1 MAATRSDALVFFGA
15 TGDLAYKKIFP
26 ALQAMVKR
34 GHLDVP
40 VVGVAKAGWTAEQF
54 RARVKDSLEKHG
66 GIDPPAFDHLLRLLR
81 YVDGD
86 YADVATF
93 RALRE
98 QLGNASTPSH
108 YLAIPPVLFG
118 KVIQQLGATGSAAG
132 ARAIVEKP
140 FGTDLTSA
148 RKLNQII
155 LSVFDESSV
164 FRIDHYLGKKAV
176 NGMLLFRFANTL
188 TEPLWNRNYVDS
200 IQITAA
206 EDFGIQGR
214 GSFYDA
220 TGALRDVIQNHLF
233 QVLCSVAMEPPV
245 GLDSESIRD
254 ERVKV
259 LKAIRSIQPQDLVRG
274 QFRGYRNEPGV
285 APASEVET
293 FAAVRLFIDS
303 WRWKGV
309 PVYLRTGKS
318 LPVSCTEL
326 VLRMRRPP
334 SMFDDAELAR
344 NSIRIRIAPEIT
356 LATGVNV
363 PAVND
368 DSPTQI
374 EIVASHQPQKGEM
387 EAYERVLGD
396 AIAGDASLFARQDFV
411 EEAWRIVQ
419 PILDEPPPVQEYE
432 PGTWGP
438 VNERLTPPG
447 GWQNPV
453 VKR

>member
-1 MAATRSDALVFFGA
+1 MALARSDALVFFGA

-26 ALQAMVKR
+26 ALQAMVSR

-40 VVGVAKAGWTAEQF
+40 VIGVAKAGWNLERF

-86 YADVATF
+86 YADAATF
-93 RALRE
+93 RALRD
-98 QLGNASTPSH
+98 QLGNATSPSH

-118 KVIQQLGATGSAAG
+118 KVIEQLGATGSASG

-140 FGTDLTSA
+140 FGTNLASA
-148 RKLNQII
+148 RKLNQVI

-176 NGMLLFRFANTL
+176 NGMLLFRFANAMV
-188 TEPLWNRNYVDS
+188 EPFWNRNYVDS

-214 GSFYDA
+214 GAFYDA
-220 TGALRDVIQNHLF
+220 TGALRDVVQNHLF
-233 QVLCSVAMEPPV
+233 QVLCSLTMEPPV

-259 LKAIRSIQPQDLVRG
+259 LRAIRSIQPQDLLRG
-274 QFRGYRNEPGV
+274 QFRGYRSEPGV
-285 APASEVET
+285 APASTVET
-293 FAAVRLFIDS
+293 FAAVQLFIDS

-309 PVYLRTGKS
+309 PIYLRTGKS
-318 LPVSCTEL
+318 LPVTCTEL

-334 SMFDDAELAR
+334 SMFEGAELAR
-344 NSIRIRIAPEIT
+344 NYTRIRIAPEVT
-356 LATGVNV
+356 LATGLNV
-363 PAVND
+363 PALND

-374 EIVASHQPQKGEM
+374 EMIASHQPQKGEM

-419 PILDEPPPVQEYE
+419 PVLDEPPPVQEYE

-438 VNERLTPPG
+438 VNERLSPPG

>member
-1 MAATRSDALVFFGA
+1 MARSDALVFFGA

-26 ALQAMVKR
+26 ALQAMVSR

-40 VVGVAKAGWTAEQF
+40 IIGVAKAGWNVEQF
-54 RARVKDSLEKHG
+54 RNRVKDSLEKHG
-66 GIDPPAFDHLLRLLR
+66 GIDPPVFDRLLRLLR

-86 YADVATF
+86 YADAATF
-93 RALRE
+93 RALRDK
-98 QLGNASTPSH
+98 LGNATSPAH

-118 KVIQQLGATGSAAG
+118 KVIEQLGATGSAAG

-148 RKLNQII
+148 RWLNRII
-155 LSVFDESSV
+155 LGVFPESSV
-164 FRIDHYLGKKAV
+164 FRIDHYLGKRAV
-176 NGMLLFRFANTL
+176 NGMLLFRFANAVM
-188 TEPLWNRNYVDS
+188 EPLWNRNYVDS

-214 GSFYDA
+214 GGFYDA
-220 TGALRDVIQNHLF
+220 TGAIRDVIQNHLF
-233 QVLCSVAMEPPV
+233 QVLCSLAMEPPV

-259 LKAIRSIQPQDLVRG
+259 LKAIPSIHPQDVVRG
-274 QFRGYRNEPGV
+274 QFRGYRSEPGV

-293 FAAVRLFIDS
+293 FGAVRLFIDS

-318 LPVSCTEL
+318 LPVTCTEL
-326 VLRMRRPP
+326 VVRMRRPP
-334 SMFDDAELAR
+334 SMFEGAELAR
-344 NSIRIRIAPEIT
+344 NYTRIRIAPEIT

-363 PAVND
+363 PALD
-368 DSPTQI
+368 DDTPTQI
-374 EIVASHQPQKGEM
+374 EMVASHQPQKGEM

-419 PILDEPPPVQEYE
+419 PVLEAPPPIQEYE

-438 VNERLTPPG
+438 ANERLSPPG

-453 VKR
+453 MKR

>member
-1 MAATRSDALVFFGA
+1 MAPTRADALVFFGA

-40 VVGVAKAGWTAEQF
+40 IVGVAKAGWTAEQF

-66 GIDPPAFDHLLRLLR
+66 GIDPAAFDHLLRLIR

-98 QLGNASTPSH
+98 QLGNATRPAH

-118 KVIQQLGATGSAAG
+118 KVIQQLGATGSASG

-140 FGTDLTSA
+140 FGTDLASA
-148 RKLNQII
+148 RKLNEII

-220 TGALRDVIQNHLF
+220 TGALRDVVQNHLF

-245 GLDSESIRD
+245 DLNSESIRD

-285 APASEVET
+285 APASQMET

-318 LPVSCTEL
+318 LPVTCTEL

-334 SMFDDAELAR
+334 SMFEGEELGR

-363 PAVND
+363 PSLND

-419 PILDEPPPVQEYE
+419 PVLDEPPPVQEYE

-447 GWQNPV
+447 GWQNPAM
-453 VKR
+453 KR

>member
-318 LPVSCTEL
+318 LPVTCTEL

>member
-1 MAATRSDALVFFGA
+1 VAATPSDALVFFGA

-40 VVGVAKAGWTAEQF
+40 VVGVAKAGWTTEQF

-66 GIDPPAFDHLLRLLR
+66 GIDAPAFDHLLRLIR

-98 QLGNASTPSH
+98 QLGNATAPAH

-118 KVIQQLGATGSAAG
+118 KVIQQLGATGSVAG

-140 FGTDLTSA
+140 FGTDLASA
-148 RKLNQII
+148 RKLNQVI
-155 LSVFDESSV
+155 LSVFDEGSV
-164 FRIDHYLGKKAV
+164 FRIDHYLGKRAV
-176 NGMLLFRFANTL
+176 NGMLLFRFANAVL
-188 TEPLWNRNYVDS
+188 EPIWNRNYVDS

-214 GSFYDA
+214 GGFYDA

-233 QVLCSVAMEPPV
+233 QVLCSLTMEPPV

-259 LKAIRSIQPQDLVRG
+259 LKAIRSIEPQDVVRG
-274 QFRGYRNEPGV
+274 QFRGYRSEPGV
-285 APASEVET
+285 APSSQVET
-293 FAAVRLFIDS
+293 FAAVQLFIDS

-309 PVYLRTGKS
+309 PIYLRTGKS
-318 LPVSCTEL
+318 LPVTSTEL
-326 VLRMRRPP
+326 VVRNRRPP
-334 SMFDDAELAR
+334 SMFEGAEIPR
-344 NSIRIRIAPEIT
+344 NYTRIRIAPEIT
-356 LATGVNV
+356 LALGVNI
-363 PAVND
+363 PSRED
-368 DSPTQI
+368 DSPT
-374 EIVASHQPQKGEM
+374 ELEMVASHQPQKGEM

-419 PILDEPPPVQEYE
+419 PVLDEPPPVQEYE